1 MLKKRIQTLEI
12 NSLKLK
18 KNEELHEQKI
28 VDIIKLRRN
37 IENIIYAQRIRKQ
50 KITNIKSNI
59 IDLQEQVQYLKE
71 VTKTEQKRIKT
82 SKTQLNLQS
91 TQLDQLKDKILEQ
104 TKTKKWTIL
113 MVQCDKVISNDKI
126 LNNTTTNDKIAQNTL
141 HTKIRKLP
149 DDIIKYLYNF
159 LPYETRIPFF
169 EHKYKIY
176 KTLMNIE
183 KLDIFRAVMTR
194 IMQKQFYDN
203 ISIKC
208 PNHIKKHNNELISN
222 IRNRSKI
229 DILLL
234 FCSFIKGNIIY
245 RPVYNRY
252 MLLRRAILM
261 TIVQEKYNNQ

>member
-12 NSLKLK
+12 NNLKLK
-18 KNEELHEQKI
+18 KSEELHEQKI
-28 VDIIKLRRN
+28 VDIMKLRRN
-37 IENIIYAQRIRKQ
+37 IENNIYAQRLRKQ
-50 KITNIKSNI
+50 KITNIKNNI
-59 IDLQEQVQYLKE
+59 IDLKEQVEYLKE
-71 VTKTEQKRIKT
+71 VIKTEQKIIKT
-82 SKTQLNLQS
+82 SKNQLNSQS
-91 TQLDQLKDKILEQ
+91 TQLDQLKDKIFEQ
-104 TKTKKWTIL
+104 TNTKKWTVL
-113 MVQCDKVISNDKI
+113 MVQCAKVVSNDKI
-126 LNNTTTNDKIAQNTL
+126 NKITDNDKIVQNQL
-141 HTKIRKLP
+141 HTKIRNLP
-149 DDIIKYLYNF
+149 DDIIKYLYSF

-194 IMQKQFYDN
+194 IMQKPFYDN
-203 ISIKC
+203 ISINC
-208 PNHIKKHNNELISN
+208 PNHIKKHNNELINN
-222 IRNRSKI
+222 IWNRSKI